1 MGAIKSSK
9 PNTKAKILTGITIC
23 AILAITAPL
32 LKGDVGGQPQIHNV
46 TVAGII
52 LKELSPEQAR
62 LELQKQAVT
71 LQSQPVQVDVC
82 DTTGKR
88 LWGRVYTRQE
98 LGYKLDV
105 PATVQSA
112 IEASNPQ
119 GLWQKIL
126 LAYSHRSGVAME
138 SKYISDTQI
147 ARAVAKR
154 IGKLVNRPPVD
165 AKITGISAGT
175 IVSTPEQTG
184 YHVPDTAGPE
194 LHTAA
199 LQGLPR
205 VVIQCEE
212 EPAKITQA
220 SLRFTPVVLAS
231 ATTKYSSRK
240 VARTKNV
247 VMAANNMNNTVVV
260 PGAEFSYNKAVG
272 PRSLEEGFVEAL
284 IFVKGKVVPGAG
296 GGVCQVSTTLF
307 QALLKTGL
315 EIKER
320 HPHSLPVTYAK
331 PGLDATVSYGAIDLR
346 FLNNYDK
353 PVIVHSRASGGLMT
367 VTLLGDASC
376 KGQYK
381 VVQEGL
387 KVTKLPAKVVYS
399 NKLPAG
405 KRVVENKSVTGYR
418 VTTYRVKLEGGKEI
432 ERKLIDHDVYRPQ
445 SKVVVEGTAKAQPSA
460 NPTTGSAPQE
470 PGI

>member
-23 AILAITAPL
+23 AILAIAAPL
-32 LKGDVGGQPQIHNV
+32 LMGDVSGQPQVHNV
-46 TVAGII
+46 TVGGIS
-52 LKELSPEQAR
+52 LKQLSPEQAR
-62 LELQKQAVT
+62 TELQKLAVK

-88 LWGRVYTRQE
+88 LWGRSYTRQE

-105 PATVQSA
+105 PATLQAA
-112 IEASNPQ
+112 IDASNPE

-126 LAYSHRSGVAME
+126 IAYSRRSGVAIE
-138 SKYISDTQI
+138 SKYTSDTQL
-147 ARAVAKR
+147 AREVAKR
-154 IGKLVNRPPVD
+154 IGKLLNRPPVD
-165 AKITGISAGT
+165 AKITGFSAGT
-175 IVSTPEQTG
+175 IVSTLEQTG

-199 LQGLPR
+199 LQGLQR

-212 EPAKITQA
+212 EPAKVTQA
-220 SLRFTPVVLAS
+220 SLRFTAVTLAS
-231 ATTKYSSRK
+231 AVTKYSSRK

-247 VMAANNMNNTVVV
+247 VMAAKNMNNAVVM
-260 PGAEFSYNKAVG
+260 PGAEFSYNKTVG
-272 PRSLEEGFVEAL
+272 PRSLKEGFVEAL

-331 PGLDATVSYGAIDLR
+331 PGMDATVSYGAIDLR
-346 FLNNYDK
+346 FVNNYDK
-353 PVIVHSRASGGLMT
+353 PVIVQSSASGGLMT
-367 VTLLGDASC
+367 VNLLGDASC

-387 KVTKLPAKVVYS
+387 KVMKLPSKVVYT
-399 NKLPAG
+399 NKMPAG

-418 VTTYRVKLEGGKEI
+418 VTTYRVKVQDGKEV
-432 ERKLIDHDVYRPQ
+432 ERKLIDRDVYRPQ
-445 SKVVVEGTAKAQPSA
+445 SRVVVEGTAKAPQPEP
-460 NPTTGSAPQE
+460 PTVVPEPQE